1 MEAGIMRKV
10 IMFNRIS
17 VDGFFAGPNGE
28 IDWFVVDHELDKAL
42 HEMGQPNAISPDT
55 VLLGRVTYQL
65 FESVWPKVAADPE
78 APEEA
83 RVIANE
89 LNQMTK
95 VVFSKTLKEVFWE
108 NSKLVKDD
116 VTKEVSRLK
125 QGEGSD
131 ILIFGSGTIVQQLA
145 DEGLIDEYL
154 LAVTPVVL
162 GTGKP
167 LFKDV
172 KKFNLKLLESRNFK
186 SGNVLLHYETEKG
199 ILHPP
204 VQRND

>member
-1 MEAGIMRKV
+1 MRKI

-28 IDWFVVDHELDKAL
+28 IDWFIADHELDKAL
-42 HEMGQPNAISPDT
+42 HEMGEPDMDSPDT

-65 FESVWPKVAADPE
+65 FESFWPKVAADPE
-78 APEEA
+78 SPEEA

-95 VVFSKTLKEVFWE
+95 VVFSKTLKEVSWQ
-108 NSKLVKDD
+108 NTRLVKGN
-116 VTKEVSRLK
+116 VIGEVSRLK
-125 QGEGSD
+125 QEKGSD

-172 KKFNLKLLESRNFK
+172 KKLNLKLLETKKFK

-199 ILHPP
+199 
-204 VQRND
+204 